1 MEINEKKIKE
11 VLKEQREE
19 YQRYLGVAVEHFDFE
34 VKVIAEQYTD
44 IKETL
49 GSHTK
54 ILDSHTKILDLHTK
68 TLDSHT
74 KTLELHTKILD
85 SHTRTLDSHTE
96 MIGSMKIDI
105 EIIKTDIEF
114 IKNSLKRKVDLEEF
128 EALEKRVRFLESKAR
143 S

>member
-1 MEINEKKIKE
+1 MEINEKKLKGI
-11 VLKEQREE
+11 LKEQRQE
-19 YQRYLGVAVEHFDFE
+19 YQRYLGVAVEHFGSQL
-34 VKVIAEQYTD
+34 KVIAEQHTD

-49 GSHTK
+49 DSHTK
-54 ILDSHTKILDLHTK
+54 ILDSHTKILDSHTK

-74 KTLELHTKILD
+74 KILD
-85 SHTRTLDSHTE
+85 SHTKTLNSHTE

-114 IKNSLKRKVDLEEF
+114 VKNSLKRKVDLEEF
-128 EALEKRVRFLESKAR
+128 EALEKRVRFLESKTR